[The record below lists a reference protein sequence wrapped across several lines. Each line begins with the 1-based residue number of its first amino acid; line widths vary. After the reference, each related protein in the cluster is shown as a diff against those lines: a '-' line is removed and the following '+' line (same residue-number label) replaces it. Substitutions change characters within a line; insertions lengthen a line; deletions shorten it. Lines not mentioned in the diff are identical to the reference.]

1 MSEDEDEED
10 GGAIRKPGMRT
21 YKRKSR
27 IATPP
32 PIIDK
37 GLQAMMDV
45 DDGEFQCPHK
55 RKILT
60 LIPLLRPSY

>member
-1 MSEDEDEED
+1 MSEDEDEDEDD

-21 YKRKSR
+21 YRRKSR

-45 DDGEFQCPHK
+45 DDGE
-55 RKILT
+55 I
-60 LIPLLRPSY
+60 